1 MLDLMRRHASSWIIK
16 IALFGIILVFVFFF
30 GWGGPGDVD
39 KNFAAKVNGT
49 VITYDQFYSLYE
61 NQVELM
67 RSRFRGSMPPDF
79 IEKMNL
85 KKVVL
90 EGMVDQLVLI
100 QEANKLGLTV
110 TNEDLIYSIKN
121 TTEFQTNGVFDP
133 NIYKAYLSAV
143 KMTPSGFEQNR
154 RLELLENQ
162 VARIIVDSVKTDS
175 RELETLWHFQNDKLA
190 LSTLLVK
197 PKDLASSKDIDRKEL
212 EAFFKSR
219 LSKYEI
225 PPSIKIQYVVFSW
238 RDLAKNM
245 TVTDEETLSY
255 FNSNPKEFVIP
266 EKRRVRHILLKAP
279 KEMDPTEREEIRNK
293 AESLRTRIVNGEDFA
308 SIAKSES
315 QDEGSQPNGGD
326 LGFLSP
332 GSMSSAFDQ
341 VVFKI
346 KPGEISNPVRTEQG
360 YHIIRVDEVTEESQK
375 SFEESKQQII
385 DKLLEEMAR
394 KKITGDADNFYEA
407 VYRSENLLDNARKM
421 GIEIQIAD
429 NILKES
435 GMPFS
440 GNDLKIAEEVFQ
452 MKSGD
457 ISRLIRIGDEYA
469 VVQVLEKK
477 KERIP
482 ALDEVRT
489 LVENDF
495 IKEQALLYAT
505 KKAESIIEALL
516 KSPADFESIAK
527 QYELEWIDLDP
538 LSRTSGFVPNLGKSP
553 AVSEMLSSLSISAPV
568 FPQPILLADGAAVV
582 RLTRVDRASDELF
595 AKESPAFG
603 AWVSEVR
610 KTELLKGWIRALKDK
625 SSIEMNQK
633 LM

>member
-16 IALFGIILVFVFFF
+16 IALFGIIVVFVFFF

-39 KNFAAKVNGT
+39 KNFAAKVNGA
-49 VITYDQFYSLYE
+49 VITYDQFYVLYE

-110 TNEDLIYSIKN
+110 TDEDLIYSIRN
-121 TTEFQTNGVFDP
+121 TPEFQNNGVFDP

-175 RELETLWHFQNDKLA
+175 KELETLWHFQNDKLA

-197 PKDLASSKDIDRKEL
+197 PKDLKSSKDIDQKEL

-225 PPSIKIQYVVFSW
+225 PPSIKIQYVSFSW

-255 FNSNPKEFVIP
+255 FNSNPKEFIIP
-266 EKRRVRHILLKAP
+266 EKRHVRHILLKAP
-279 KEMDPTEREEIRNK
+279 KEMDPKDREEIRNK
-293 AESLRTRIVNGEDFA
+293 AESIRTRIVNGEDFA

-315 QDEGSQPNGGD
+315 QDEGSQSSGGD

-346 KPGEISNPVRTEQG
+346 KPGEISNPVRTDQG
-360 YHIIRVDEVTEESQK
+360 YHIIRVEEVTEESQK
-375 SFEESKQQII
+375 SFEDSKQQIV
-385 DKLLEEMAR
+385 DKLLEERAR
-394 KKITGDADNFYEA
+394 KQIIGDADNFYEA
-407 VYRSENLLDNARKM
+407 VYRSENLADNAKKM
-421 GIEIQIAD
+421 GLDVQMAD
-429 NILKES
+429 NVLKES
-435 GMPFS
+435 GLPFA
-440 GNDLKIAEEVFQ
+440 GNDLKVSEEVFQ

-457 ISRLIRIGDEYA
+457 ISRLFRIGDDYA

-482 ALDEVRT
+482 DLDEVRN

-495 IKEQALLYAT
+495 IKEQALLSAA

-527 QYELEWIDLDP
+527 QNNLEWTDLDP
-538 LSRTSGFVPNLGKSP
+538 LSRTSGFVPGLGKSP
-553 AVSEMLSSLSISAPV
+553 AVSEMLASLSMSAPI

-595 AKESPAFG
+595 AKESSAFG

>member
-1 MLDLMRRHASSWIIK
+1 MRRHASSWIIK
-16 IALFGIILVFVFFF
+16 IALFGIIVVFVFFF

-49 VITYDQFYSLYE
+49 VITYDQFYSMYE

-90 EGMVDQLVLI
+90 EGMVDQLVLV
-100 QEANKLGLTV
+100 QEAHKLGLSV
-110 TNEDLIYSIKN
+110 TDEDLIYSIRN
-121 TTEFQTNGVFDP
+121 APEFQTNGLFDP

-162 VARIIVDSVKTDS
+162 VARIIVDSVKTDAK
-175 RELETLWHFQNDKLA
+175 ELETLWHFQNDKLA
-190 LSTLLVK
+190 LSTLVVK
-197 PKDLASSKDIDRKEL
+197 PSELTGSKDIDQKEL

-245 TVTDEETLSY
+245 VVSEEDALAY
-255 FNSNPKEFVIP
+255 FNSNPRDFVVP
-266 EKRRVRHILLKAP
+266 EKRHVRHILLKAP
-279 KEMDPTEREEIRNK
+279 KEMDPKEREEIRNK
-293 AESLRTRIVNGEDFA
+293 AESIRTRISNGEDFEA
-308 SIAKSES
+308 VAKSES
-315 QDEGSQPNGGD
+315 QDEGSQANGGD
-326 LGFLSP
+326 LGLLSP
-332 GSMSSAFDQ
+332 GSMSSTFEQAAF
-341 VVFKI
+341 KL

-360 YHIIRVDEVTEESQK
+360 YHLIRVDAITEESQK

-385 DKLLEEMAR
+385 DKLLEERAR
-394 KKITGDADNFYEA
+394 KKIVSDADNFYEL
-407 VYRSENLLDNARKM
+407 VYRSENLLDNAKKT
-421 GIEIQIAD
+421 GFEIQLAD
-429 NILKES
+429 NVLKES
-435 GMPFS
+435 GLPFS
-440 GNDLKIAEEVFQ
+440 PNDLKIAEEVFQ

-457 ISRLIRIGDEYA
+457 ISKLFRIGDEYA
-469 VVQVLEKK
+469 VVQLLEKR

-482 ALDEVRT
+482 ELDEIRT

-495 IKEQALLYAT
+495 IKDQSLLAST

-516 KSPADFESIAK
+516 KSPGDFDSIAK
-527 QYELEWIDLDP
+527 QNHLEWTDIDP
-538 LSRTSGFVPNLGKSP
+538 ISRTSGFVPNLGKSP
-553 AVSEMLSSLSISAPV
+553 AVSEMLASLSMSAPI
-568 FPQPILLADGAAVV
+568 FPQPIVLPDGAAVV

-595 AKESPAFG
+595 AKESQAFG

-610 KTELLKGWIRALKDK
+610 KTELLKGWIRSMKEK
-625 SSIEMNQK
+625 SAIEINQK
-633 LM
+633 LN

>member
-16 IALFGIILVFVFFF
+16 IALFGIIVVFVFFF

-49 VITYDQFYSLYE
+49 VITYDQFYSMYE

-90 EGMVDQLVLI
+90 EGMVDQLVLV
-100 QEANKLGLTV
+100 QEAHKLGLSV
-110 TNEDLIYSIKN
+110 TDEDLIYSIRN
-121 TTEFQTNGVFDP
+121 APEFQTNGLFDP

-162 VARIIVDSVKTDS
+162 VARIIVDSVKTDAK
-175 RELETLWHFQNDKLA
+175 ELETLWHFQNDKLA
-190 LSTLLVK
+190 LSTLVVK
-197 PKDLASSKDIDRKEL
+197 PSELTGSKDIDQKEL
-212 EAFFKSR
+212 DAFFKSR

-245 TVTDEETLSY
+245 VVSEEEALAY
-255 FNSNPKEFVIP
+255 FNSNPKDFVVP
-266 EKRRVRHILLKAP
+266 EKRHVRHILLKAP
-279 KEMDPTEREEIRNK
+279 KEMDPKEREEIRNK
-293 AESLRTRIVNGEDFA
+293 AEAIRTRLSNGEDFEA
-308 SIAKSES
+308 VAKSES
-315 QDEGSQPNGGD
+315 QDEGSQANGGD
-326 LGFLSP
+326 LGLLSP
-332 GSMSSAFDQ
+332 GSMSSTFEQAAF
-341 VVFKI
+341 KL

-360 YHIIRVDEVTEESQK
+360 YHLIRVDAITEESQK

-385 DKLLEEMAR
+385 DKLLEERAR
-394 KKITGDADNFYEA
+394 KKIVSDADNFYEL
-407 VYRSENLLDNARKM
+407 VYRSENLLDNAKKT
-421 GIEIQIAD
+421 GFEIQVAD
-429 NILKES
+429 NVLKES
-435 GMPFS
+435 GLPFS
-440 GNDLKIAEEVFQ
+440 PNDLKIAEEVFQ

-457 ISRLIRIGDEYA
+457 ISKLFRIGDEYA
-469 VVQVLEKK
+469 VVQLLEKR

-482 ALDEVRT
+482 ELEEIRT

-495 IKEQALLYAT
+495 IKDQSLMAST

-516 KSPADFESIAK
+516 KSPGDYDSIAK
-527 QYELEWIDLDP
+527 QNHLEWTDIDP
-538 LSRTSGFVPNLGKSP
+538 ISRTSGFVPNLGKSP
-553 AVSEMLSSLSISAPV
+553 AVSEMLASLSMSAPI
-568 FPQPILLADGAAVV
+568 FPQPIVLPDGAAVV

-595 AKESPAFG
+595 AKESQAFG

-610 KTELLKGWIRALKDK
+610 KTELLKGWIRSMKEK
-625 SSIEMNQK
+625 SAIEINQK
-633 LM
+633 LN

>member
-1 MLDLMRRHASSWIIK
+1 MRRHASSWIIK
-16 IALFGIILVFVFFF
+16 IALFGIIVVFVFFF

-49 VITYDQFYSLYE
+49 VITYDQFYSMYE

-90 EGMVDQLVLI
+90 EGMVDQLVLV
-100 QEANKLGLTV
+100 QEAHKLGLSV
-110 TNEDLIYSIKN
+110 TDEDLIYSIRN
-121 TTEFQTNGVFDP
+121 APEFQTNGLFDP

-143 KMTPSGFEQNR
+143 KMTSSGFEQNR

-162 VARIIVDSVKTDS
+162 VARIIVDSVKTDAK
-175 RELETLWHFQNDKLA
+175 ELETLWHFQNDKLA
-190 LSTLLVK
+190 LSTLVVK
-197 PKDLASSKDIDRKEL
+197 PKELTVSKEIDQKEL

-245 TVTDEETLSY
+245 VVSDEEALSY

-266 EKRRVRHILLKAP
+266 EKRQVRHILLKAP
-279 KEMDPTEREEIRNK
+279 KEMDPKEREEIRNK
-293 AESLRTRIVNGEDFA
+293 AESIRNRISGGEDFA
-308 SIAKSES
+308 SVAKSES
-315 QDEGSQPNGGD
+315 QDEGSQANGGD

-332 GSMSSAFDQ
+332 GSMSSTFEQAAF
-341 VVFKI
+341 KL
-346 KPGEISNPVRTEQG
+346 KPGEISNPVRTDQG
-360 YHIIRVDEVTEESQK
+360 YHIIRVDTITEESQK

-385 DKLLEEMAR
+385 DKLLEERAR
-394 KKITGDADNFYEA
+394 KKIVSDADNFYES
-407 VYRSENLLDNARKM
+407 VYRSENLMDNARKS
-421 GIEIQIAD
+421 GFEIQLAD
-429 NILKES
+429 NVLKES
-435 GMPFS
+435 GLPFS
-440 GNDLKIAEEVFQ
+440 QNDLKISEEVFQ
-452 MKSGD
+452 MKSGE
-457 ISRLIRIGDEYA
+457 ISRLFRVGDEYA
-469 VVQVLEKK
+469 VVQMLEKR

-482 ALDEVRT
+482 ELDEVRAM
-489 LVENDF
+489 VENDF
-495 IKEQALLYAT
+495 IKEQSLLAST

-516 KSPADFESIAK
+516 KSPGDFDSIAK
-527 QYELEWIDLDP
+527 QNHLEWTDLDP
-538 LSRTSGFVPNLGKSP
+538 ISRTSGFVPNLGKSP
-553 AVSEMLSSLSISAPV
+553 AVSEMLASLSMSAPI
-568 FPQPILLADGAAVV
+568 FPQPILLPDGAAVV

-595 AKESPAFG
+595 AKESSAFG

-610 KTELLKGWIRALKDK
+610 KTELLKGWIRSMKEK
-625 SSIEMNQK
+625 SAIEINQK

>member
-16 IALFGIILVFVFFF
+16 IALFGIIVVFVFFF

-49 VITYDQFYSLYE
+49 VITYDQFYSMYE

-90 EGMVDQLVLI
+90 EGMVDQLVLV
-100 QEANKLGLTV
+100 QEAHKLGLSV
-110 TNEDLIYSIKN
+110 TDEDLIYSIRN
-121 TTEFQTNGVFDP
+121 APEFQTNGLFDP

-162 VARIIVDSVKTDS
+162 VARIIVDSVKTDAK
-175 RELETLWHFQNDKLA
+175 ELETLWHFQNDKLA
-190 LSTLLVK
+190 LSTLVVK
-197 PKDLASSKDIDRKEL
+197 PSELTGSKDIDQKEL
-212 EAFFKSR
+212 DAFFKSR

-238 RDLAKNM
+238 RDLAKSM
-245 TVTDEETLSY
+245 VVSEEEALAY
-255 FNSNPKEFVIP
+255 FNSNPKDFVVP
-266 EKRRVRHILLKAP
+266 EKRHVRHILLKAP
-279 KEMDPTEREEIRNK
+279 KEMDPKEREEIRNK
-293 AESLRTRIVNGEDFA
+293 AESIRTRISNGEDFEA
-308 SIAKSES
+308 VAKSES
-315 QDEGSQPNGGD
+315 QDEGSQANGGD
-326 LGFLSP
+326 LGLLSP
-332 GSMSSAFDQ
+332 GSMSSTFEQAAF
-341 VVFKI
+341 KL

-360 YHIIRVDEVTEESQK
+360 YHLIRVDAITEESQK

-385 DKLLEEMAR
+385 DKLLEERAR
-394 KKITGDADNFYEA
+394 KKIVSDADNFYEL
-407 VYRSENLLDNARKM
+407 VYRSENLLDNAKKT
-421 GIEIQIAD
+421 GFEIQLAD
-429 NILKES
+429 NVLKES
-435 GMPFS
+435 GLPFS
-440 GNDLKIAEEVFQ
+440 PNDLKIAEEVFQ

-457 ISRLIRIGDEYA
+457 ISKLFRIGDEYA
-469 VVQVLEKK
+469 VVQLLEKR

-482 ALDEVRT
+482 ELEEIRT

-495 IKEQALLYAT
+495 IKDQSLLAST

-516 KSPADFESIAK
+516 KSPGEFDSIAK
-527 QYELEWIDLDP
+527 QNHLEWTDIDP
-538 LSRTSGFVPNLGKSP
+538 ISRTSGFVPNLGKSP
-553 AVSEMLSSLSISAPV
+553 AVSEMLASLSMSAPI
-568 FPQPILLADGAAVV
+568 FPQPIVLPDGAAVV

-595 AKESPAFG
+595 AKESQAFG

-610 KTELLKGWIRALKDK
+610 KTELLKGWIRSMKEK
-625 SSIEMNQK
+625 SAIEINQK
-633 LM
+633 LN

>member
-1 MLDLMRRHASSWIIK
+1 MRRHASSWIIK